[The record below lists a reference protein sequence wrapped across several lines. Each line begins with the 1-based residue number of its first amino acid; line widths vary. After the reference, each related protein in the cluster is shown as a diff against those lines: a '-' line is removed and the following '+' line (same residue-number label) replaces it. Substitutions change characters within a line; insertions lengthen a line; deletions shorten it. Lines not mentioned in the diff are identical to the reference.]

1 MTPTPLEYVLVALAG
16 MAAGMVNAI
25 AGGGTLMSFPA
36 LTAIGMPAIAANVTN
51 TVALWPGM
59 VSGVLAQ
66 RRDLDGQRSR
76 LWLTL
81 PIGALGGIAGGIL
94 LLNTGERAFRTL
106 VPYLIL
112 MAAALLASQDR
123 LRLWLVGH
131 AGHHAGPVSPLRLAL
146 PVAGGAVYGGY
157 FGAGLGVILLAVLG
171 LVLDDTLTRLNA
183 LKQAIALAANLAAA
197 IFFLSSGEVAWPVA
211 LVMGGGAVLGGMLGG
226 RLAGRIAPA
235 TLRTIVVIVAIVVA
249 VAYLIRG

>member
-1 MTPTPLEYVLVALAG
+1 MATPIQLVLVGLAG
-16 MAAGMVNAI
+16 AAAGTVNAI

-59 VSGVLAQ
+59 VGGIAAQ
-66 RRDLDGQRSR
+66 RRDFAGQRRR
-76 LWLTL
+76 LWVSV
-81 PIGALGGIAGGIL
+81 PVGIVGGLAGGL
-94 LLNTGERAFRTL
+94 LLLRTGEHAFRVL

-112 MAAALLASQDR
+112 VAALLLALQDR
-123 LRLWLVGH
+123 LKAWLVTH
-131 AGHHAGPVSPLRLAL
+131 PSHHAGGESPARLIL

-171 LVLDDTLTRLNA
+171 LILDDTLTRLNA

-197 IFFLSSGEVAWPVA
+197 VFFLFSGQVDWPIA
-211 LVMGGGAVLGGMLGG
+211 LVMAGGAIVGGSVGG
-226 RLAGRIAPA
+226 RLAGRIPPVR
-235 TLRTIVVIVAIVVA
+235 LRAVVVTIAVA
-249 VAYLIRG
+249 VAAVYLVKG